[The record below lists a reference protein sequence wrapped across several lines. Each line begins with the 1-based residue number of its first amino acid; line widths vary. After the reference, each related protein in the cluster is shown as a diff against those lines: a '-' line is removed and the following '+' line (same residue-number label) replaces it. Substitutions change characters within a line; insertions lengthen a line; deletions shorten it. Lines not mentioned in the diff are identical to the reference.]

1 MSVFSPPSERRDGLR
16 TDLYQLTMA
25 AAYHRAGLE
34 HTATFELFTRRLHP
48 NRGYWVA
55 AGLEQALDYLEGL
68 RFDGE
73 QIDFLRKL
81 PMFRGR
87 DHEGFFERLRA
98 FRFEGEVWAVPEG
111 TPVFPYE
118 PLLRVT
124 APALQA
130 QVLETYLL
138 SLVNFQTLI
147 ASKAARV
154 WFASRGHD
162 FVDFGTR
169 RAHGLEAA
177 ELAARAAYIAG
188 AWGTSNVEAG
198 FRLGIPITGTFAHSW
213 VMSFDDEDE
222 SFRRYAEAF
231 PGATTLLIDTYD
243 TVAAA
248 RRIVAKELE
257 CKAVRL
263 DSGDLRQLSLDVRK
277 VFDAGG
283 RSEIKIAASGDLNEE
298 KIEAME
304 EAGCAIDL
312 YGVGTEMVV
321 SKDCPSLGGVYKVV
335 ATCGSNGTARHPIK
349 LSSSKRSWPGIKQVF
364 RREDGGR
371 FAGDTIALADEP
383 APAGAPLLVKV
394 MEGGRRTAPSPTLAE
409 VRARCLAELKKLP
422 DDVARIREPAPY
434 PVERSEAAVALA
446 DKALHEAL
454 AELERGGNS

>member
-1 MSVFSPPSERRDGLR
+1 
-16 TDLYQLTMA
+16 
-25 AAYHRAGLE
+25 
-34 HTATFELFTRRLHP
+34 
-48 NRGYWVA
+48 
-55 AGLEQALDYLEGL
+55 
-68 RFDGE
+68 
-73 QIDFLRKL
+73 
-81 PMFRGR
+81 
-87 DHEGFFERLRA
+87 
-98 FRFEGEVWAVPEG
+98 
-111 TPVFPYE
+111 
-118 PLLRVT
+118 
-124 APALQA
+124 
-130 QVLETYLL
+130 
-138 SLVNFQTLI
+138 
-147 ASKAARV
+147 
-154 WFASRGHD
+154 
-162 FVDFGTR
+162 
-169 RAHGLEAA
+169 
-177 ELAARAAYIAG
+177 
-188 AWGTSNVEAG
+188 
-198 FRLGIPITGTFAHSW
+198 
-213 VMSFDDEDE
+213 MSFDDEDE

-454 AELERGGNS
+454 AELEREELVSEQVAFLDVDTQVDFVEPSGKLYAQGAEAIKENLAALVALARARSIPLVASVDAHGPDDAEFAQFPPLPEGHAGPGEAAGDPLGGDTVRPVDDGRGRARSDSGASGPGEAAVRPVQQPDGRAGPEGDRRRDVRRVRGRDGGLRSLRRPGAARARVRRPTGHGRDLADHRRGGDAALAEMQAKGATLTTTAEVLAAYGAAA